1 LTIISAILYNQ
12 GGHKKARIRQGRI
25 LMADEIIF
33 LVTESLEGG
42 YEAKALGYPI
52 FTQAETIEELKEAV
66 KDATRCHFDQAEMP
80 RIIRFH
86 QVKEEVLSL

>member
-1 LTIISAILYNQ
+1 VIIKRQES
-12 GGHKKARIRQGRI
+12 RIREGRV

-86 QVKEEVLSL
+86 QVKNKSGHPRFSLFSHC